1 MASKFEGVLNR
12 KTPAQSEP
20 SETSST
26 QTPAPTAAKP
36 AAPKPPATPAKKL
49 AKTKDPDWKGYTL
62 ILKIDTHTDASAILR
77 KQRTGEDMSD
87 LAQRLFEEWIAKNR

>member
-20 SETSST
+20 SESST
-26 QTPAPTAAKP
+26 QPPAPTAAKP
-36 AAPKPPATPAKKL
+36 AAPKTPAKKL

>member
-12 KTPAQSEP
+12 KTPAESEP
-20 SETSST
+20 SGPPSPQSTAPKTSKPVASK
-26 QTPAPTAAKP
+26 PP
-36 AAPKPPATPAKKL
+36 AAPTKKL